1 MTGEDYRYEQL
12 THDIIKVF
20 YETANELG
28 SGFTE
33 NVYEAAMIV
42 SLTDAGFEVRQSV
55 ALPVWFRGR
64 QIAMF
69 RADAIVERVVLLEFK
84 AAASIEPW
92 HEAQVLNYLRASDLE
107 IGYVLNFGK
116 KAEFKRLAF
125 SNDRKKRA
133 EIVEPT

>member
-1 MTGEDYRYEQL
+1 MKSEDYRYEQL
-12 THDIIKVF
+12 THGIIKVF

-28 SGFTE
+28 GGFTE

-42 SLTDAGFEVRQSV
+42 TLTEAGFAVRQSV

-69 RADAIVERVVLLEFK
+69 RADAIVENVVLLEFK

-116 KAEFKRLAF
+116 NAEFKRLAF

-133 EIVEPT
+133 EIVDPT